1 MGSTQI
7 VVTERPHEPWDLGVF
22 ACVGVDPT
30 QHRFVLL
37 KSRMYCRP
45 VFVPLS
51 QGLIE
56 CDSPGVTSSDFALFP
71 FARVTRPVFPL
82 DALDIA
88 SARINGPRL
97 WDSLMELA
105 RIGATPKGGVCRLT
119 LTDLDKQGRDLVT
132 RWAREAGMTVTIDRI
147 GNGFMRRAGR
157 NNSLA
162 PIVTGSHIDTQPTG
176 GKFDGNYGVLAGL
189 EVVRTLNDLGIE
201 TEAPIEV
208 AFWTNEEG
216 SRFVPVMMGSG
227 VFAKAFTLEHA
238 YAATDTEGKSVK
250 GELERIG
257 YIGPQ
262 EPGDHPIGAYFE
274 THIEQ
279 GPVLEDADVTIGV
292 VSGVLGIRWFDCT
305 VTGME
310 AHAGPTPMALR
321 KDAMQVSA
329 RIMQE
334 VVACALRHQPHGRGT
349 VGMVQV
355 FPNSRNVIPG
365 RVKFSI
371 DLRNSTDA
379 LVDQMADEVKAF
391 AARAAQE
398 SGLEVKIELV
408 SSYPAQVFH
417 ADCVD
422 AVGRAAKKLGYSNMP
437 AVSGAGHDAV
447 YMARLAPS
455 GMIFIPCKDGISH
468 NEIESAKPEH
478 ITAGCNVL
486 LHAMLERAGVV

>member
-1 MGSTQI
+1 MNHSAKT
-7 VVTERPHEPWDLGVF
+7 D
-22 ACVGVDPT
+22 
-30 QHRFVLL
+30 
-37 KSRMYCRP
+37 
-45 VFVPLS
+45 
-51 QGLIE
+51 IE
-56 CDSPGVTSSDFALFP
+56 NL
-71 FARVTRPVFPL
+71 
-82 DALDIA
+82 
-88 SARINGPRL
+88 RINGDRL

-105 RIGATPKGGVCRLT
+105 QIGATPKGGVCRLT

-132 RWAREAGMTVTIDRI
+132 RWAREAGMTVTIDKI
-147 GNGFMRRAGR
+147 GNGFMRRPGR
-157 NNSLA
+157 NNSLP
-162 PIVTGSHIDTQPTG
+162 PIMTGSHIDTQPTG
-176 GKFDGNYGVLAGL
+176 GKFDGNYGVLAGI
-189 EVVRTLNDLGIE
+189 EVVRTLNDHGIE

-238 YAATDTEGKSVK
+238 YAATDTEGKTVK

-257 YIGPQ
+257 YIGDQ

-279 GPVLEDADVTIGV
+279 GPVLEDNDKTIGV

-321 KDAMQVSA
+321 KDALLA
-329 RIMQE
+329 ATRIMQD
-334 VVACALRHQPHGRGT
+334 VVAAAHRHPPHGRGT

-371 DLRNSTDA
+371 DLRNSTDE
-379 LVDQMADEVKAF
+379 LVDAMAAEVKAF
-391 AARAAQE
+391 ADQVAKEHGVQ
-398 SGLEVKIELV
+398 VHIEMV
-408 SSYPAQVFH
+408 SSYPAQLFQPE
-417 ADCVD
+417 CVE
-422 AVGRAAKKLGYSNMP
+422 AVGRAAAKLGYSHMP

-447 YMARLAPS
+447 YMAKLAPS

-468 NEIESAKPEH
+468 NEIEDAKPEH
-478 ITAGCNVL
+478 IEAGCNVL
-486 LHAMLERAGVV
+486 LHAMLERAGT